1 MRGTYLTLSLILP
14 FNLLLSFYGVKNEIG
29 RGFIRGTLLPL
40 SSAAL
45 LSERLQVPVPCWQG
59 ECRAPTGNST
69 QPGVLLPCWATNTEH
84 NLPGQCLHCGFAF
97 ESKGVKDGIEELRIV
112 TKQFLYFSL
121 SRPNLVIWPPAG
133 MPNNSSPSACIF
145 SHLFTKKE
153 ALSLI
158 VHQP

>member
-69 QPGVLLPCWATNTEH
+69 QPGVLLPC
-84 NLPGQCLHCGFAF
+84 
-97 ESKGVKDGIEELRIV
+97 
-112 TKQFLYFSL
+112 
-121 SRPNLVIWPPAG
+121 
-133 MPNNSSPSACIF
+133 
-145 SHLFTKKE
+145 
-153 ALSLI
+153 
-158 VHQP
+158 